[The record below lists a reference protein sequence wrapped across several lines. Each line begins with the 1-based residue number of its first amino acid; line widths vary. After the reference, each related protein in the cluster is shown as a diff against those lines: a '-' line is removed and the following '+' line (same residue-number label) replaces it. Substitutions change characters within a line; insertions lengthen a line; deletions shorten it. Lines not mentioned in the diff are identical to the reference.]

1 MAVESE
7 EKVIAETDTPADSTT
22 ALVVNTQNLNQ
33 EALVLINQIIAETD
47 ADKTKDLT
55 YLFNQN
61 QNKKTMV
68 RVDKLNTLLNI
79 ITDKAIDRFE
89 NNADEIPTAEII
101 QSLKVIQDVVEKG
114 QKQINGANEQTPL
127 IQINQQTNAVNVGDK
142 AVKNSLNKESR
153 DKVANAVMSILS
165 GIQSANTVADQDNV
179 IDATATPENTE
190 EEK

>member
-165 GIQSANTVADQDNV
+165 GIQSANTVAAQDNV